1 VTRKTEATPRV
12 CVGVGRYGASSRLYV
27 APQPARQHPHRMQ
40 PSYDVF
46 HRLGAAPMPRHV
58 SVASILSERSSK
70 FELLWVAPDTA
81 RGAPHSS
88 FGTYLEMPQLAA
100 RAVTRETEATV
111 RVCVGVGTCSDG
123 ASSRLY
129 VAPQPAHKHPHRMQ
143 PSYDV
148 FHPLGAAHR
157 ARHVSV
163 ASILS
168 ERSSL
173 SPGKRLHHQRS
184 SKFGILSACAVRI
197 PAHLLA
203 PRYVLGG

>member
-1 VTRKTEATPRV
+1 MPQLAARAVTRETEATVRV

-46 HRLGAAPMPRHV
+46 HRLGAAHRARHV

-88 FGTYLEMPQLAA
+88 FGTYLKMPQLAA

-111 RVCVGVGTCSDG
+111 RVFVGVCRYG

-129 VAPQPAHKHPHRMQ
+129 VAPQPARQHPHRMQ

-148 FHPLGAAHR
+148 FQPLGAAHM
-157 ARHVSV
+157 ALWGSQLPSG
-163 ASILS
+163 SIF
-168 ERSSL
+168 RSL
-173 SPGKRLHHQRS
+173 
-184 SKFGILSACAVRI
+184 RI
-197 PAHLLA
+197 VTPHPHALED
-203 PRYVLGG
+203 PRGHPTRRFTGF